1 MLRIPSEFR
10 CSGRHARMVVLAATA
25 VSVLAIGQARADVT
39 DELLNQLV
47 AKGVLTKGEYV
58 KLKARHE
65 AEKAEMARRDGP
77 MMHRMV
83 TKNGVVVVP
92 DDRYITRLDKGIGFH
107 IPGMITKEGETGAVD
122 VKISGDLVFGADE
135 TFKEYDSGNT
145 ATGVAAS
152 NGLVSASPNQAYNSI
167 QAGLLPSAI
176 VLSIATNQLGYD
188 LGFTIG
194 AYTGGS
200 DINSGSAVGITGVNQ
215 NQLGSPI
222 GIGTPGIDLR
232 QVFGTVGTPTFGTVK
247 IGRDL
252 GLFGSDAILND
263 ATLLGMGSPLSTGG
277 PRNTT
282 LGRIGIGYVYAD
294 WIPQIT
300 YTTPDF
306 NGFTASIGAFTP
318 LYAVPFANVTAF
330 DSLSG
335 RLTGQQL
342 PMVQGQIKWK
352 GDIAPGAKLTLSG
365 DALWQQHRYDSA
377 GNVTGNSVLL
387 GFVGNPLGFTTNS
400 WGVDGF
406 GKLDIDGFSFVAYGY
421 YGEGLGTTGLFWDG
435 FDPAGNARTS
445 FGGYAQG
452 SYTWDKFTF
461 GASWGVSQLDA
472 TTYDLANPVAAGL
485 VRDNES
491 IIGFIRYQLTPWM
504 AIQAEY
510 GHTWDISWS
519 GLEQNEDDIW
529 LGTAWFF

>member
-1 MLRIPSEFR
+1 MLKIPSESR
-10 CSGRHARMVVLAATA
+10 CSGRHARMVVLAAAA
-25 VSVLAIGQARADVT
+25 VSVLAMGQARADVT

-65 AEKAEMARRDGP
+65 AEKAEMARNSGP

-107 IPGMITKEGETGAVD
+107 IPGLITKEGETGAVD

-135 TFKEYDSGNT
+135 TFGAHASGNT
-145 ATGVAAS
+145 GPTAAKAIDG
-152 NGLVSASPNQAYNSI
+152 GLVTASPNEPYNAI

-176 VLSIATNQLGYD
+176 VLSLATNQMGYD

-194 AYTGGS
+194 AYTGG
-200 DINSGSAVGITGVNQ
+200 NNVGTTCALNANCAGAP
-215 NQLGSPI
+215 LAL
-222 GIGTPGIDLR
+222 GTPGIDLR

-263 ATLLGMGSPLSTGG
+263 ATLLGMGSPLATNA

-294 WIPQIT
+294 WIPQVT

-318 LYAVPFANVTAF
+318 LETAAVFTPGSAT
-330 DSLSG
+330 ST
-335 RLTGQQL
+335 LTGQEL

-352 GDIAPGAKLTLSG
+352 GDLAPGTKLTISG
-365 DALWQQHRYDSA
+365 DGVWQEHRNDTATSSFSALA
-377 GNVTGNSVLL
+377 PNASVQ
-387 GFVGNPLGFTTNS
+387 S
-400 WGVDGF
+400 WGLDGF
-406 GKLDIDGFSFVAYGY
+406 GKLDIQGFSFVAYGY
-421 YGEGLGTTGLFWDG
+421 YGKGLGTTGLFFEG
-435 FDPAGNARTS
+435 FDINGNPRTS

-461 GASWGVSQLDA
+461 GASWGVSAMNA
-472 TTYDLANPVAAGL
+472 TGVDYTDGEAPFLL
-485 VRDNES
+485 KDNES
-491 IIGFIRYQLTPWM
+491 IIGFARYQLTPWM
-504 AIQAEY
+504 ALQAEF
-510 GHTWDISWS
+510 GHTWAINWS
-519 GLEQNEDDIW
+519 GYTLNEDDIW

>member
-1 MLRIPSEFR
+1 MLKFPSEFR

-47 AKGVLTKGEYV
+47 AKGVLTKTEFT

-65 AEKAEMARRDGP
+65 AEKAQMARNGGP
-77 MMHRMV
+77 MMHRYV

-107 IPGMITKEGETGAVD
+107 IPGLITKEGETGAVD

-135 TFKEYDSGNT
+135 TFEQY
-145 ATGVAAS
+145 ATGNLAGSHTIAG
-152 NGLVSASPNQAYNSI
+152 GLVTASPNQPYNAI

-176 VLSIATNQLGYD
+176 VLSLATNQLGYD

-194 AYTGGS
+194 AYTGGNNVATDTS
-200 DINSGSAVGITGVNQ
+200 YANANASGGPFA
-215 NQLGSPI
+215 L
-222 GIGTPGIDLR
+222 GTPGIDLR
-232 QVFGTVGTPTFGTVK
+232 QVFGTVGTPTFGSVK

-263 ATLLGMGSPLSTGG
+263 ATLLGMGSPLVTSA

-318 LYAVPFANVTAF
+318 LDATGGTFITTT
-330 DSLSG
+330 LSG
-335 RLTGQQL
+335 NEL
-342 PMVQGQIKWK
+342 PMVQGQVKWK
-352 GDIAPGAKLTLSG
+352 GAVAPGAMITLSG
-365 DALWQQHRYDSA
+365 DGLWQQHKQDVATCPSFCM
-377 GNVTGNSVLL
+377 
-387 GFVGNPLGFTTNS
+387 FVPNGYTTDS

-421 YGEGLGTTGLFWDG
+421 YGNGLGTTGLFLSG
-435 FDPAGNARTS
+435 FDAVGNPRTS
-445 FGGYAQG
+445 YGGYVQG

-461 GASWGVSQLDA
+461 GASWGVSALDPTSFEWTFGEA
-472 TTYDLANPVAAGL
+472 PSVLK
-485 VRDNES
+485 DNES
-491 IIGFIRYQLTPWM
+491 VIGFIRYQLTPWM
-504 AIQAEY
+504 ALQAEF
-510 GHTWDISWS
+510 GHTWDLNWN
-519 GLEQNEDDIW
+519 GYTLNEDDIW

>member
-1 MLRIPSEFR
+1 
-10 CSGRHARMVVLAATA
+10 MVVIAAAA
-25 VSVLAIGQARADVT
+25 VSVLAMGQARADVT

-47 AKGVLTKGEYV
+47 AKGVLTKPEYA

-65 AEKAEMARRDGP
+65 AEKATMARSGGP
-77 MMHRMV
+77 MHRMV
-83 TKNGVVVVP
+83 TRDGVVVVP

-107 IPGMITKEGETGAVD
+107 IPGLVTKEGEIGAVD
-122 VKISGDLVFGADE
+122 VKISGDLIFGADE
-135 TFKEYDSGNT
+135 TFRSYGNGPGGT
-145 ATGVAAS
+145 AATVRA
-152 NGLVSASPNQAYNSI
+152 GLVTASPNEPYNSI

-176 VLSIATNQLGYD
+176 VLSLATNQMGYD

-200 DINSGSAVGITGVNQ
+200 NVTTDGGSNANSA
-215 NQLGSPI
+215 GSPVAL
-222 GIGTPGIDLR
+222 GTPGIDLR

-263 ATLLGMGSPLSTGG
+263 ATLLGLGSPLTTNA

-294 WIPQIT
+294 WIPQVT

-306 NGFTASIGAFTP
+306 DGFTASIGAFTP
-318 LYAVPFANVTAF
+318 LNTVDVFSGTVLGTNISAN
-330 DSLSG
+330 
-335 RLTGQQL
+335 LTGQEL
-342 PMVQGQIKWK
+342 PMVQGQLKWK
-352 GDIAPGAKLTLSG
+352 GNLAPGAMLTVSADG
-365 DALWQQHRYDSA
+365 LWQEHKNDPATGSA
-377 GNVTGNSVLL
+377 VFPPIPPFGGVPVNGSVE
-387 GFVGNPLGFTTNS
+387 S

-421 YGEGLGTTGLFWDG
+421 YGQGLGTTGLF
-435 FDPAGNARTS
+435 FDAFDILGNPRTTY
-445 FGGYAQG
+445 GGYGQA

-461 GASWGVSQLDA
+461 GGSWGISA
-472 TTYDLANPVAAGL
+472 MSPSSF
-485 VRDNES
+485 DNTAIGQFFYTGTLLRS
-491 IIGFIRYQLTPWM
+491 NQSAIGFVRYQLTPWM
-504 AIQAEY
+504 ALQAEF
-510 GHTWDISWS
+510 GHTWATNWS
-519 GLEQNEDDIW
+519 GGIAEEDDIW